1 MIYYRWYF
9 IDNNPKLLALIVV
22 HAKNS
27 AKIFKFFNFIYNKFY
42 RFQTNCIS
50 FKRIINHQNKASV

>member
-27 AKIFKFFNFIYNKFY
+27 AKIFKFFNFIYINFMSTDKLHF
-42 RFQTNCIS
+42 F
-50 FKRIINHQNKASV
+50 FKEL